1 MLKSYNEIPFSLLEL
16 AGGKRGILMNGWNGK
31 TLWVDLTAGRLET
44 RATDPNVLR
53 SFVGGRGLNDWVL
66 FNRVTPGTDP
76 LAPENV
82 LAFAVGPLTGTP
94 LSSTSRVQVSTL
106 SPLSGILGDGNAGGA
121 FGLSMK
127 RTGYDQFVFTGASP
141 KPVLLLVDGTEAR
154 LVDASELV
162 QASTWEKTDLLRQRY
177 GTGYSVAAIGQAGEN
192 LVRFASVIFDRH
204 NSAARGSGAVMG
216 SKNLLAVAVK
226 GDLDT
231 SMADPGAFGRL
242 AAIDRTFLRNDPF
255 QRDTIARIGSHIGM
269 IRWFPGFRNNE
280 RYLGPEEAP
289 SALLPEAL
297 KAYEE
302 GRTACAGCVV
312 PCKDVFRI
320 PSGPYAGEIGK
331 AMEHEC
337 LHCLGTN
344 CGVTDPAAIMTME
357 NLADKYGMCV
367 IGLGNAIALAKDLF
381 AHGIIGPEETEG
393 LDLSW
398 ENADSQVELVH
409 RIALRQGFGNLV
421 AEGMLNLA
429 QIIGGRA
436 MDFCY
441 HVKGLGRGHHPAGI
455 FALAHAT
462 STRGA
467 DHLRGRS
474 WAFGENDPEIWPMLV
489 REGFIP
495 ASDPVKTLFISERA
509 VTLTDMIGRCKG
521 AVNNW
526 ASAVP
531 LVSSHPLLRGEAL
544 LLEAAT
550 GVPYTEAE
558 LEAASDRVYLLEM
571 AFNAR
576 QGIRRKDDRFPVKW
590 DLIGSKWAEEELA
603 RHEAMLDAYYA
614 LRGCD
619 PKTGVP
625 GEDALRTLG
634 LDSAA
639 KLLERNSGM
648 DAWEGPPLR
657 DLDDYPKGSR
667 RA

>member
-1 MLKSYNEIPFSLLEL
+1 MD
-16 AGGKRGILMNGWNGK
+16 GWNGK
-31 TLWVDLTAGRLET
+31 ALWVDLATGRLET
-44 RATDPNVLR
+44 RIIDPKHLR
-53 SFVGGRGLNDWVL
+53 SFIGGRGLNGWVL
-66 FNRVTPGTDP
+66 FNLVKPGIDP
-76 LAPENV
+76 FGPENL
-82 LAFAVGPLTGTP
+82 LAFAVGPLTGTS

-127 RTGYDQFVFTGASP
+127 RTGYDQFVFTGVSP
-141 KPVLLLVDGTEAR
+141 RPVVLIVDGAEAR
-154 LVDASELV
+154 LVEASDLV
-162 QASTWEKTDLLRQRY
+162 QTSTWEKTDRLRQQY
-177 GTGYSVAAIGQAGEN
+177 GKGYSIAAIGQAGEN

-226 GDLDT
+226 GSFET
-231 SMADPGAFGRL
+231 SLADPETFRTLSETDRL
-242 AAIDRTFLRNDPF
+242 FLKNDPF

-269 IRWFPGFRNNE
+269 VRWFPGFRNNE
-280 RYLGPEEAP
+280 RYLGPDESP
-289 SALLPEAL
+289 KALLPEAL
-297 KAYEE
+297 KTYEE

-320 PSGPYAGEIGK
+320 PSGPYAGEVGK

-344 CGVTDPAAIMTME
+344 CGVTEPVAIMTME

-381 AHGIIGPEETEG
+381 AHGLIGPAETEG

-398 ENADSQVELVH
+398 ENADAQVELIH
-409 RIALRQGFGNLV
+409 RVALRQGFGNLV
-421 AEGMLNLA
+421 AEGLLNLA
-429 QIIGGRA
+429 RIVGGKA

-441 HVKGLGRGHHPAGI
+441 HVKGLSRGHHPAGI

-474 WAFGENDPEIWPMLV
+474 WAFGENDPEIWPMLI

-550 GVPYTEAE
+550 GVPYSESE
-558 LEAASDRVYLLEM
+558 LETASDRVYLLEM
-571 AFNAR
+571 AFNSR

-590 DLIGSKWAEEELA
+590 DLVGSKWAEEELA
-603 RHEAMLDAYYA
+603 RHEVMLDAYYP

-619 PKTGVP
+619 PQTGMP
-625 GEDALRTLG
+625 RPDSLRGLG
-634 LDSAA
+634 LGFAAEELETDPGKDS
-639 KLLERNSGM
+639 
-648 DAWEGPPLR
+648 WEGPPLWN
-657 DLDDYPKGSR
+657 LDDYPRGSR
-667 RA
+667 RV

>member
-1 MLKSYNEIPFSLLEL
+1 
-16 AGGKRGILMNGWNGK
+16 MNGWNGK
-31 TLWVDLTAGRLET
+31 TLWVDLATGRLET
-44 RATDPNVLR
+44 RTTDPKVLR

-66 FNRVTPGTDP
+66 FDRIKPGIDP
-76 LAPENV
+76 LGPENV

-141 KPVLLLVDGTEAR
+141 KPVFLLVDGMGAR
-154 LVDASELV
+154 LEEASDLV
-162 QASTWEKTDLLRQRY
+162 QTSTWEKTDLLRKRY
-177 GTGYSVAAIGQAGEN
+177 GTGYSIASIGQAGEN

-216 SKNLLAVAVK
+216 SKNILAVAVK
-226 GDLDT
+226 GRLDT
-231 SMADPGAFGRL
+231 SLGDPEAFRTL
-242 AAIDRTFLRNDPF
+242 AEIDRDFLKNDPF

-269 IRWFPGFRNNE
+269 VRWFPGFRNNE
-280 RYLGPEEAP
+280 RYLGPDETP

-302 GRTACAGCVV
+302 GRTACSGCVV

-344 CGVTDPAAIMTME
+344 CGVTDPVAIMTME

-381 AHGIIGPEETEG
+381 AHGIIGPAETDG

-398 ENADSQVELVH
+398 ENADDQVELVH
-409 RIALRQGFGNLV
+409 RVALRQGFGNLV
-421 AEGMLNLA
+421 AEGLLNLA
-429 QIIGGRA
+429 RIVGGKA

-441 HVKGLGRGHHPAGI
+441 HVKGLSRGHHPAGI

-474 WAFGENDPEIWPMLV
+474 WAFGENDPEIWPMLI

-495 ASDPVKTLFISERA
+495 VSDPVETLFISERA

-531 LVSSHPLLRGEAL
+531 LVSSHPLLKGEAL

-550 GVPYTEAE
+550 GVPYTEVE
-558 LEAASDRVYLLEM
+558 LETASDRVYLLEM

-590 DLIGSKWAEEELA
+590 DRVGSKWAEEELA

-625 GEDALRTLG
+625 KPDALLR
-634 LDSAA
+634 LDLDFAA
-639 KLLERNSGM
+639 GRMETEPGEKSWG
-648 DAWEGPPLR
+648 GPPLR
-657 DLDDYPKGSR
+657 NPGDYPRGSR

>member
-1 MLKSYNEIPFSLLEL
+1 
-16 AGGKRGILMNGWNGK
+16 MNGWNGR
-31 TLWVDLTAGRLET
+31 TLWVDLETGRLEI
-44 RATDPNVLR
+44 RETDPRVLR
-53 SFVGGRGLNDWVL
+53 SFIGGRGLNDRLL
-66 FNRVTPGTDP
+66 FDRVKPVIDP
-76 LAPENV
+76 LGPENI

-94 LSSTSRVQVSTL
+94 LSSTSRVHVSTL

-127 RTGYDQFVFTGASP
+127 RTGYDQFVFTGTSP
-141 KPVLLLVDGTEAR
+141 RPVVLLVDGMEAR
-154 LVDASELV
+154 LAEAPDLV
-162 QASTWEKTDLLRQRY
+162 QTSTWEKTDRLRQLH
-177 GTGYSVAAIGQAGEN
+177 GANCSIAAIGQAGEN
-192 LVRFASVIFDRH
+192 LVRFASIIFDRH

-216 SKNLLAVAVK
+216 SKNLLAVVVK
-226 GDLDT
+226 GRFGT
-231 SMADPGAFGRL
+231 SLADPEGFRAL
-242 AAIDRTFLRNDPF
+242 ADIDRQFLKNDPF
-255 QRDTIARIGSHIGM
+255 QRDTVARIGSHIGM
-269 IRWFPGFRNNE
+269 VRWFPGFRNNE
-280 RYLGPEEAP
+280 RYLGPDDSPKE
-289 SALLPEAL
+289 LLPEAL

-312 PCKDVFRI
+312 PCKDIFRI

-344 CGVTDPAAIMTME
+344 CGLSDPVALMTME

-381 AHGIIGPEETEG
+381 AHGLIGPGETEG

-398 ENADSQVELVH
+398 GNAEDQIELIH
-409 RIALRQGFGNLV
+409 RIALRQPFGSLV
-421 AEGMLNLA
+421 AEGLLNMA
-429 QIIGGRA
+429 RIVGGKA

-441 HVKGLGRGHHPAGI
+441 HVKGLSRGHHPAGI

-474 WAFGENDPEIWPMLV
+474 WAFGENDPEIWPMLI

-495 ASDPVKTLFISERA
+495 VSDPVKTLFLSERA

-531 LVSSHPLLRGEAL
+531 LVASHPLLKGEAL

-550 GVPYTEAE
+550 GIPYTEAE
-558 LEAASDRVYLLEM
+558 LETASDRVYLLEM

-590 DLIGSKWAEEELA
+590 DRVGSEWAGNEFA
-603 RHEAMLDAYYA
+603 KHEAMLDAYYP

-619 PKTGVP
+619 PGTGLP
-625 GEDALRTLG
+625 SLDALG
-634 LDSAA
+634 ELDLDFVAKALSADPG
-639 KLLERNSGM
+639 KET
-648 DAWEGPPLR
+648 WEGPPLWS
-657 DLDDYPKGSR
+657 LGEYPKGSR